1 MLICE
6 VTFPD
11 DTGDHG
17 AVWAEVKGDRGVSV
31 AEVPAVVATA
41 AAAMGAAAMAAAM
54 VEVRAA
60 TAALAL
66 SYSIRLSALL
76 QWAVRQFIDSEA
88 NMTAVERILEYTRLP
103 PEGFP
108 HPDEPPSGWIWK
120 GALSFDNVTV
130 RYGSHSVLKSLSF
143 DIKPGERIG
152 IVGKGLFSFFLMY
165 SSLNVYRSHWRRKI
179 EPCVGSLPARGMLRR
194 HNSH

>member
-1 MLICE
+1 MVLV
-6 VTFPD
+6 VTIISASLRD
-11 DTGDHG
+11 SD
-17 AVWAEVKGDRGVSV
+17 
-31 AEVPAVVATA
+31 
-41 AAAMGAAAMAAAM
+41 
-54 VEVRAA
+54 AA